1 MLPTRLLRVAVVGF
15 AVLAVACG
23 DLTRPKAT
31 YANALA
37 TYTMYG
43 LTTAPA
49 TAPNALT
56 FLSGASHAS
65 ATFLFDVAFDIDATG
80 RAVIYPVR
88 TIAGAPVGTAKRV
101 GLQTVSG
108 SFDATR
114 VVPQT
119 GYDTVSVKTVNP
131 GTVLAV
137 ELRDATAC
145 FSYSLVS
152 SQFLYAKMVVTAS
165 IRQGEE
171 ALPPHGGRRDCGYFS
186 VVRIR
191 PHALMLDARLIRE
204 RPDDVR
210 TAMRRRGALGT
221 LGPLVDRAVE
231 KDKECV
237 CSFRRLRKERRLVTP
252 ARRTSPAGRR
262 RAKTRLS

>member
-152 SQFLYAKMVVTAS
+152 SQFLYAKMVVDSINTTAKKLY
-165 IRQGEE
+165 IRTVVD
-171 ALPPHGGRRDCGYFS
+171 PNCGYFS
-186 VVRIR
+186 VV
-191 PHALMLDARLIRE
+191 
-204 RPDDVR
+204 PDSVP
-210 TAMRRRGALGT
+210 TQ
-221 LGPLVDRAVE
+221 
-231 KDKECV
+231 
-237 CSFRRLRKERRLVTP
+237 
-252 ARRTSPAGRR
+252 
-262 RAKTRLS
+262 